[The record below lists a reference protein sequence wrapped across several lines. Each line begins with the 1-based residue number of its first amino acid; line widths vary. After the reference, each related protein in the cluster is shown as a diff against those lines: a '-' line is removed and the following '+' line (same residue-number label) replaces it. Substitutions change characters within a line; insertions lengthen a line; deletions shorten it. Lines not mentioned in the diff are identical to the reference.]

1 MHAFH
6 LGIDVAKAKL
16 DCALRLPD
24 GKIFHKVVE
33 NQRAAFVQLLTFLDK
48 HHAQGVHVCMEA
60 TGIYWEAIAEF
71 LAAREG
77 FTVSVM
83 NPAQIQAFAA
93 SHLTRTKTDKVDA
106 KLIAAFCAER
116 RPEPWQAPSAPER
129 NLRALVLRLE
139 NLQAIRIQ
147 ESNRFEVA
155 RECVK
160 DDICEHLQ
168 WLDGKIEV
176 LIKNIR
182 QLLHDDD
189 DLGPKQKLLISIPGI
204 GEHTVAILL
213 AYYAHPEHFHNARQ
227 AAAFA
232 GIDPRQHES
241 GSSVHGKPR
250 LSKIGHA
257 FLRKS
262 LYMPAMASL
271 YKTAWGQRFRQRLAA
286 AGKAPKL
293 IIGAMMRKLIHVA
306 FGVLKSGKPFDPAR
320 HGV

>member
-24 GKIFHKVVE
+24 GKFFHKVVE
-33 NQRAAFVQLLTFLDK
+33 NKQTAFTQLLTFLGK

-93 SHLTRTKTDKVDA
+93 SRLTRTKTDKVDA

-139 NLQAIRIQ
+139 NLQAIQIQ

-160 DDICEHLQ
+160 DDIHEHLQ
-168 WLDGKIEV
+168 
-176 LIKNIR
+176 
-182 QLLHDDD
+182 
-189 DLGPKQKLLISIPGI
+189 
-204 GEHTVAILL
+204 
-213 AYYAHPEHFHNARQ
+213 
-227 AAAFA
+227 
-232 GIDPRQHES
+232 
-241 GSSVHGKPR
+241 
-250 LSKIGHA
+250 
-257 FLRKS
+257 
-262 LYMPAMASL
+262 
-271 YKTAWGQRFRQRLAA
+271 
-286 AGKAPKL
+286 
-293 IIGAMMRKLIHVA
+293 
-306 FGVLKSGKPFDPAR
+306 
-320 HGV
+320 